1 MDAFPYAKP
10 TGQRSVGIP
19 EENETTFSN
28 CTEWTNRNSSCH
40 FYSFSKSLIGARN
53 QFVKN
58 GTANFGQNFQT
69 KTSRPPPKVI
79 PNIPVDQQQ
88 NFHEVALGWRGE
100 GRGSNQGIS
109 PENGVDICFNNT
121 ILVLTIF

>member
-1 MDAFPYAKP
+1 MYAFPCAKP
-10 TGQRSVGIP
+10 TGQRSFGIP
-19 EENETTFSN
+19 EQNETTFSN
-28 CTEWTNRNSSCH
+28 YTERTNRNSSCH
-40 FYSFSKSLIGARN
+40 FYSFSKSLIGAKN

-69 KTSRPPPKVI
+69 KKSGPPPKVI
-79 PNIPVDQQQ
+79 QIHVFRWISNRISMRW
-88 NFHEVALGWRGE
+88 HLGGG

-109 PENGVDICFNNT
+109 PEKGVDICFNNA